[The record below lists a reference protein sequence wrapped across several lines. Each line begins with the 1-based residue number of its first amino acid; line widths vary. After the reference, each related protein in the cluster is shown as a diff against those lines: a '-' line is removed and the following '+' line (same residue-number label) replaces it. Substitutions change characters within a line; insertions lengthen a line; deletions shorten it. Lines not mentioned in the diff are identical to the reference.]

1 MGGIIYFS
9 LPESC
14 ETMDIVSQIY
24 NTCTLLALQFRKTRP
39 LKEMLSSIT
48 ELDHF
53 LTVIVK
59 KSLCMMRVHINI
71 VAHFKTSSL
80 TWFIKGFM
88 KDVYKQKQSSYKLD
102 YLSRKIINL
111 KVGNFRW
118 GGGGGL

>member
-1 MGGIIYFS
+1 
-9 LPESC
+9 
-14 ETMDIVSQIY
+14 
-24 NTCTLLALQFRKTRP
+24 
-39 LKEMLSSIT
+39 
-48 ELDHF
+48 
-53 LTVIVK
+53 
-59 KSLCMMRVHINI
+59 MRVHINI

-118 GGGGGL
+118 GGEAFDFDLDDYETT

>member
-1 MGGIIYFS
+1 
-9 LPESC
+9 
-14 ETMDIVSQIY
+14 
-24 NTCTLLALQFRKTRP
+24 
-39 LKEMLSSIT
+39 
-48 ELDHF
+48 
-53 LTVIVK
+53 
-59 KSLCMMRVHINI
+59 MRVHINI

-118 GGGGGL
+118 GGGRPLILIWMIMRQHNLVRLNRSTQGSAGLKADE